1 MLASSTKQERLRCL
15 EWGSEGL
22 AALGIPDLQVWVDV
36 NCSHRN
42 LIKELNEHHRKKSLK
57 EIKAIHEKVEKMA
70 MDATWIKIDKL
81 KTMSLQEIADLIGTS
96 TE

>member
-36 NCSHRN
+36 NVPFSIISQGLWNTIPSKCLDLYTKSSSSRY
-42 LIKELNEHHRKKSLK
+42 LQRLEVGLSLK
-57 EIKAIHEKVEKMA
+57 NKEASLLKVL
-70 MDATWIKIDKL
+70 TVYP
-81 KTMSLQEIADLIGTS
+81 
-96 TE
+96 